1 MRSFCARQHSRIEAF
16 RLLEIENSELRH
28 SGISLLADI
37 ALEAG
42 SESGSRR
49 QMVERLT
56 HVIRSYGDWLR
67 LTSAEVRYYNEILAD
82 RLAVRSPGSFEAD
95 IESECGEAGRLLL
108 SFNED
113 FARRFRSCLQS
124 LTDACAAAVSL
135 KLFDFEKMLDDRAE
149 VERLSLAVP
158 GESRKLAEIAGQQ
171 REENKR
177 RETAEAALRES
188 EELHRVTLGSISD
201 AVFLTD
207 DDGRFTYVCPNVHVI
222 FGYDRDEARALG
234 SIDKLVGCDLFSI
247 DALEEVMEI
256 ENIERGILDKYGLM
270 HYLLI
275 NVKRVSILGSTALIT
290 CRDITGRKKAE
301 DQLREI
307 NSKLEAERFAL
318 REKNIVLKGV
328 LEEIDGEKKLIERR
342 VQSNV
347 DRVIL
352 PTLRLIRSRLNQSD
366 SEYADLLER
375 NLRDVVSPFVSELES
390 RCQRLAPRE
399 LEICNLLRMGL
410 SSKEIADSLTISVH
424 TVNKQRQRIRKKL
437 GLANTNLNLPTF
449 LKSM

>member
-1 MRSFCARQHSRIEAF
+1 MTAFFEKQHWRIEEF
-16 RLLEIENSELRH
+16 RRFDIEDAEIVH

-37 ALEAG
+37 ALEPTCDEYSTG
-42 SESGSRR
+42 HL
-49 QMVERLT
+49 VEKLIHIILT
-56 HVIRSYGDWLR
+56 HGEPLG
-67 LTSAEVRYYNEILAD
+67 LMSAQIHFREDEFANE
-82 RLAVRSPGSFEAD
+82 RWKNSSVNFEAD
-95 IESECGEAGRLLL
+95 IESERGKAG
-108 SFNED
+108 
-113 FARRFRSCLQS
+113 S
-124 LTDACAAAVSL
+124 LTFSFGETVANRFGPWYHKLTEACAAAVSL
-135 KLFDFEKMLDDRAE
+135 KLFTFERIRDDRARL
-149 VERLSLAVP
+149 ERLSVAVAD
-158 GESRKLAEIAGQQ
+158 ESRKLAEIVRKQ
-171 REENKR
+171 RDENER
-177 RETAEAALRES
+177 REKAEAALRES
-188 EELHRVTLGSISD
+188 EELHRVTLSSISD
-201 AVFLTD
+201 AVFITD

-234 SIDKLVGCDLFSI
+234 SIDKLVGSDLFSRN
-247 DALEEVMEI
+247 ALEEALEI
-256 ENIERGILDKYGLM
+256 ENIERGILDKYGVM

-275 NVKRVSILGSTALIT
+275 NVKRVSILGGTALIT
-290 CRDITGRKKAE
+290 CRDITDRKKAE
-301 DQLREI
+301 DRLRDI

-352 PTLRLIRSRLNQSD
+352 PTLRLIRNRLSQSD

-390 RCQRLAPRE
+390 RCRHLAPRE

-410 SSKEIADSLTISVH
+410 SSKEIADSLKVSVH
-424 TVNKQRQRIRKKL
+424 TVNKQRQRIRRKL